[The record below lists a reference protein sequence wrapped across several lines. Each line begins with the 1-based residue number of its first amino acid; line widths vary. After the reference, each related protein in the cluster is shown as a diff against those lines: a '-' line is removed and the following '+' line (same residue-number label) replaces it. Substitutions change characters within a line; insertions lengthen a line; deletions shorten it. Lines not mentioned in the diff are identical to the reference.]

1 MSCRS
6 FSIKC
11 LLFFS
16 FQDGEYFNS
25 LKWILEHDPTDL
37 DMRFTIDEELFGQVC
52 WTSLFFV
59 PTFNLWRG
67 FVSLWLMLHFLHH
80 HLFRLTS
87 MTWNPMAQRLWS
99 PMKTRMNTS
108 SKKNAFTLFCFSQCV
123 CKCSLMLTC
132 RFVIN
137 SLVIQW
143 RFVNRI
149 QKQMTAFKEVNS
161 GFVFLNLLNTVR
173 VLKTHKG
180 IKVWYTLCFR
190 ASLSW
195 YRKIWSRSLMRMS
208 SRWVFSWSN

>member
-1 MSCRS
+1 MSS
-6 FSIKC
+6 F
-11 LLFFS
+11 LFFS
-16 FQDGEYFNS
+16 GRWIFQLPEVDFGARPNRLGHEVHYRWRAVWTGLLNVLVFN
-25 LKWILEHDPTDL
+25 
-37 DMRFTIDEELFGQVC
+37 
-52 WTSLFFV
+52 
-59 PTFNLWRG
+59 FNLICDAALCLSDWCFISYTTTCSDSPAWPETR
-67 FVSLWLMLHFLHH
+67 WLRDCRHQWKQGWIHPVRKMLL
-80 HLFRLTS
+80 L
-87 MTWNPMAQRLWS
+87 
-99 PMKTRMNTS
+99 
-108 SKKNAFTLFCFSQCV
+108 LFCFSQCV